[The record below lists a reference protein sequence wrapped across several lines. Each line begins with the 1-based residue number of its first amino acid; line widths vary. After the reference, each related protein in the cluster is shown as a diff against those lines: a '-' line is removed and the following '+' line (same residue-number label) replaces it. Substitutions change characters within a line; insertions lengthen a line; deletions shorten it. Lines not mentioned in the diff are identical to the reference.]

1 MCPSYRVTREEMRS
15 TRGRA
20 RLLFEMLQG
29 DALTDG
35 AIVHGHCHH
44 KAIMGMDA
52 EAQVLSKLG
61 LDYHVLDSGC
71 CGTAGSFGFE
81 AGHYDVSLAVGEHEL
96 LPAVRQVDKD
106 ALIIADGF
114 SCRE

>member
-1 MCPSYRVTREEMRS
+1 MPTTPTKTCVS
-15 TRGRA
+15 A
-20 RLLFEMLQG
+20 
-29 DALTDG
+29 
-35 AIVHGHCHH
+35 
-44 KAIMGMDA
+44 
-52 EAQVLSKLG
+52 
-61 LDYHVLDSGC
+61 
-71 CGTAGSFGFE
+71 FGFE